1 MQKNHVSLADFL
13 PPDHPLCQ
21 VLRQPADSGSADSFI
36 RAFNEG
42 RAFAKTVLHVP
53 DSAHDPA
60 PLQEGSR
67 VRIENLQASAAMNG
81 RTGVI
86 CSAFNRE
93 SGRWTVEVDADG
105 ASLPCRLSIRAANL
119 KAIQTSSADAIPT
132 RHHDNIASVSTSA
145 ADSGSADGLNADPA
159 YAPAPLQE
167 GSRVRIENLQA
178 CAAMN
183 GRTGVICSA
192 FNRESGR
199 WTVEV
204 DADGASL
211 PCRLSIRA
219 ANLKAIQTS
228 SADAIPNFASQ
239 WMDEDGRV
247 WAREVD
253 FLRQCP
259 KGHALTKFHR
269 DVFDVNAKQL
279 LCRICHTTCLCNSDC
294 AAEWNVCSVVSGCCF
309 GYAVCSSCASAS
321 SVAAAPSTGA
331 GDHVRTQVGDDIRIS
346 VKIACCQS
354 A

>member
-1 MQKNHVSLADFL
+1 MQKNHVSLADYL
-13 PPDHPLCQ
+13 PPDSPLVPLLQTCP
-21 VLRQPADSGSADSFI
+21 LLPADSADGFI
-36 RAFNEG
+36 RAFNQG

-105 ASLPCRLSIRAANL
+105 ASLTCRLSIR
-119 KAIQTSSADAIPT
+119 P
-132 RHHDNIASVSTSA
+132 
-145 ADSGSADGLNADPA
+145 
-159 YAPAPLQE
+159 
-167 GSRVRIENLQA
+167 
-178 CAAMN
+178 
-183 GRTGVICSA
+183 
-192 FNRESGR
+192 
-199 WTVEV
+199 
-204 DADGASL
+204 
-211 PCRLSIRA
+211 

-331 GDHVRTQVGDDIRIS
+331 DDHVRTQVGDDLRIS